1 MDEHERDEA
10 AKGREP
16 LSDMEL
22 LGLTVE
28 AIRNLGRPISGR
40 SVAEVSRELC
50 PLGIGIYQA
59 KLYRFPVLLDVL
71 RDAGMT
77 RRKTSKVRVV
87 APPHVKAMGR
97 RELAQKLVRAREA
110 TIEYENAYEHARTG
124 VQVDRSVVDDLAT
137 LKTARENHPCN
148 AAVGTCAPDRGDKA
162 REAEKAAFESY
173 QSAKKKAGQVGITI
187 AELVRQTGLHEST
200 IRRYI
205 EKERAENYPDRRCW
219 RAVVPPDHLMRKP
232 HAVLAEGMTLERE
245 YIRAL
250 RHAITVI
257 GEIARDAWREE
268 KDLVARRMRIRSTPS
283 MMRLGAAIVASEG
296 AAVPLPAN
304 DES

>member
-1 MDEHERDEA
+1 M
-10 AKGREP
+10 
-16 LSDMEL
+16 
-22 LGLTVE
+22 TVK
-28 AIRNLGRPISGR
+28 ALHDLNRPISGR
-40 SVAEVSRELC
+40 SVEEFSRGLC
-50 PLGIGIYQA
+50 PRGTGIRRA
-59 KLYRFPVLLDVL
+59 KLYRTPALLEVL
-71 RDAGMT
+71 RDAGMA
-77 RRKTSKVRVV
+77 RRRTSKVRVV
-87 APPHVKAMGR
+87 APAHVKAMGR

-110 TIEYENAYEHARTG
+110 TIEYENAYEYARAA
-124 VQVDRSVVDDLAT
+124 VQVDRSLVSALER

-148 AAVGTCAPDRGDKA
+148 DVVKTCVPDRGDKA
-162 REAEKAAFESY
+162 REAEKMALERY
-173 QSAKKKAGQVGITI
+173 RSAKRKAGKAGITI

-205 EKERAENYPDRRCW
+205 EKESAEEYPDRRCW

-232 HAVLAEGMTLERE
+232 HAVLAEGMALERE

-257 GEIARDAWREE
+257 GETARDAWREE
-268 KDLVARRMRIRSTPS
+268 KDLVARRMRIRSSPS

-296 AAVPLPAN
+296 AAAPRPAN